1 MVYKEMAI
9 EKNRH
14 FLCNNEKN
22 FQGKKEAYQAIY
34 FVICENIKMIQCVK
48 KVDTLKIKWCF
59 TEK

>member
-22 FQGKKEAYQAIY
+22 LQGKKEVYQAIC

-48 KVDTLKIKWCF
+48 KVDNLKIKWCF

>member
-1 MVYKEMAI
+1 MAMKKI
-9 EKNRH
+9 VI

-22 FQGKKEAYQAIY
+22 LQGKKEVYQAIC
-34 FVICENIKMIQCVK
+34 FVIYENIKMIQGVK

>member
-1 MVYKEMAI
+1 MAMKKI
-9 EKNRH
+9 VI

-22 FQGKKEAYQAIY
+22 LQGKKEVYQAIC
-34 FVICENIKMIQCVK
+34 FVIYENIKMIQCVK